1 MHYLIARKPTASHY
15 ARPLALRD
23 LLDQCTI
30 AEYVF
35 GEFFVAR
42 LEPVCSTAAPLP
54 AEPVLTARPGTYD
67 DLDPTILLRG
77 DWERGDDSSSAFEH
91 TVTYTDIPGAE
102 IRFAFEGG
110 ELTYVFTKAANRG
123 IAAVTIDGAVKGT
136 IDLYSVDPQWQS
148 SVRFRRSRRR
158 PSPRRD
164 SRHRRKP
171 RRRHREIRRPRCV
184 PRELSEEAKSPAVR
198 RSAQMTIG
206 RPTTRSTSLPHTPN
220 RARPLGSVSDPQ
232 TS

>member
-1 MHYLIARKPTASHY
+1 MLLTQDSFVAGLGGDIYENHWHQYNTMDQLRHAEDVPAVRRLLEQWNVHYLIARKPTASHY
-15 ARPLALRD
+15 ARPLALRE

-42 LEPVCSTAAPLP
+42 LEPVCSTVAPLP
-54 AEPVLTARPGTYD
+54 AEPVLTAKPGTYD

-77 DWERGDDSSSAFEH
+77 DWERGDEFDSAFEH

-123 IAAVTIDGAVKGT
+123 TRRRHHRWNRQGNHRLV
-136 IDLYSVDPQWQS
+136 
-148 SVRFRRSRRR
+148 FRGSPMAELRPLRRPRRR

-171 RRRHREIRRPRCV
+171 R
-184 PRELSEEAKSPAVR
+184 PAPPA
-198 RSAQMTIG
+198 S
-206 RPTTRSTSLPHTPN
+206 S
-220 RARPLGSVSDPQ
+220 
-232 TS
+232 